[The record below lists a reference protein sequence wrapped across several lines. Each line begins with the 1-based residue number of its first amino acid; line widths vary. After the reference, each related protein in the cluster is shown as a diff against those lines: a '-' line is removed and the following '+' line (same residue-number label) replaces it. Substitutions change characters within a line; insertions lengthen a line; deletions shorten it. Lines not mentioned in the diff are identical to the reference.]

1 MAGLNP
7 EPLLDWNKP
16 YKLEHIEWAIERR
29 GRRHLIDIFPFGE
42 GPVDTTQL
50 KRVCLVEAPKDHW
63 GVWLVQEKNTSL
75 ALSAPPSLGAEKGE
89 IFSFDLYEFFFS
101 CIINKFFLFCIINN
115 FFFLYHQQIF
125 FSCIINKFFFLVH
138 LTKNP
143 TTIKNEDSIIIA
155 QSEVIGR
162 TASHV
167 FKVPDCANFK
177 IDCKPSLMLCRYNI
191 K

>member
-1 MAGLNP
+1 MAGLDP
-7 EPLLDWNKP
+7 EPLLDWSKP

-42 GPVDTTQL
+42 GPVDTNKL

-75 ALSAPPSLGAEKGE
+75 ALSAPPSLGDEK
-89 IFSFDLYEFFFS
+89 
-101 CIINKFFLFCIINN
+101 
-115 FFFLYHQQIF
+115 
-125 FSCIINKFFFLVH
+125 
-138 LTKNP
+138 
-143 TTIKNEDSIIIA
+143 DSIISA
-155 QSEVIGR
+155 QSKVIGR

-177 IDCKPSLMLCRYNI
+177 IDCGPAAVCNAIWLSSTRRRGHPGGIAYISLRKSDHEAWCNMSMKKAQN
-191 K
+191 